1 MAYTDQKMSGGKVVA
16 IVIVVLIHA
25 ATGYAFVTGLAYQY
39 VKKATE
45 KLDTF
50 NVEEPPPHPRRT
62 NRRPRRRSSPTCLRR
77 RPRWSRRRRS

>member
-25 ATGYAFVTGLAYQY
+25 ALGYAFVTGLAYQY

-50 NVEEPPPHPRRT
+50 NVEEPPPPPPPDEPP
-62 NRRPRRRSSPTCLRR
+62 PRRRSSPTCLRR